1 MIFRIDLKIFIFL
14 ILFYFTRQ
22 IGIYS
27 IIMLFAII
35 HECGHLL
42 AGIVLNMK
50 VKRLTLMPMGL
61 SVEFALKTE
70 DYNEKIL
77 KANKIEIKRLVV
89 AIAGP
94 LVNLLIMFIVI
105 LIGKDTAFNMVIIY
119 SNLLIALFNLLPI
132 YPLDGGRILKS
143 ILSLLC
149 NKQKANIYMN
159 KISNIILFII
169 TFVFSLLIYYYK
181 NIGIVLITIYLWYIV
196 LKENRIYNMKLRIHK
211 LIMNK
216 NSEYNAWKR

>member
-35 HECGHLL
+35 HECSHLV
-42 AGIVLNMK
+42 AGILLNMK
-50 VKRLTLMPMGL
+50 VKRVTLMPMGL

-94 LVNLLIMFIVI
+94 FANLLIMFIMI

>member
-35 HECGHLL
+35 HECSHLV
-42 AGIVLNMK
+42 AGILLNMK
-50 VKRLTLMPMGL
+50 VKRVTLMPMGL

-94 LVNLLIMFIVI
+94 FANLLIMFIMI

-132 YPLDGGRILKS
+132 YPVDGGRILKS

-149 NKQKANIYMN
+149 NKQKANIYIN
-159 KISNIILFII
+159 RISNIILFII
-169 TFVFSLLIYYYK
+169 TFLLSLLIYYYK

>member
-1 MIFRIDLKIFIFL
+1 
-14 ILFYFTRQ
+14 
-22 IGIYS
+22 
-27 IIMLFAII
+27 
-35 HECGHLL
+35 
-42 AGIVLNMK
+42 
-50 VKRLTLMPMGL
+50 MPMGL

>member
-149 NKQKANIYMN
+149 NKQKANIYIN
-159 KISNIILFII
+159 RISNIILFII

>member
-1 MIFRIDLKIFIFL
+1 MVFRIDLKIFIFL
-14 ILFYFTRQ
+14 ILFYLTRQ

-35 HECGHLL
+35 HECSHLL
-42 AGIVLNMK
+42 AGILLKMK
-50 VKRLTLMPMGL
+50 VKRVTLMPMGL
-61 SVEFALKTE
+61 SVEFSLTTE

-77 KANKIEIKRLVV
+77 KANKIEIKRLIV

-105 LIGKDTAFNMVIIY
+105 LIGEDTALNMIIIY
-119 SNLLIALFNLLPI
+119 SNLLIAIFNLLPI

-149 NKQKANIYMN
+149 NKQRANIYIN
-159 KISNIILFII
+159 KISNIMLFII
-169 TFVFSLLIYYYK
+169 TFLFSLLIYYYK
-181 NIGIVLITIYLWYIV
+181 NIAIVFITIYLWYIV
-196 LKENRIYNMKLRIHK
+196 LRENRIYNMKLRIHK
-211 LIMNK
+211 LIHYDQK
-216 NSEYNAWKR
+216 

>member
-1 MIFRIDLKIFIFL
+1 
-14 ILFYFTRQ
+14 
-22 IGIYS
+22 
-27 IIMLFAII
+27 
-35 HECGHLL
+35 
-42 AGIVLNMK
+42 MK
-50 VKRLTLMPMGL
+50 VKRVTLMPMGL

-94 LVNLLIMFIVI
+94 FANLLIMFIMI

>member
-1 MIFRIDLKIFIFL
+1 
-14 ILFYFTRQ
+14 
-22 IGIYS
+22 
-27 IIMLFAII
+27 MLFAII

>member
-35 HECGHLL
+35 HECSHLV
-42 AGIVLNMK
+42 AGILLNMK
-50 VKRLTLMPMGL
+50 VKRVTLMPMGL

>member
-35 HECGHLL
+35 HECSHLV
-42 AGIVLNMK
+42 AGILLNMK
-50 VKRLTLMPMGL
+50 VKRVTLMPMGL

-94 LVNLLIMFIVI
+94 FANLLIMFIMI

-149 NKQKANIYMN
+149 NKQKANIYIN
-159 KISNIILFII
+159 RISNIILFII
-169 TFVFSLLIYYYK
+169 TFLFSLLIYYYK

>member
-35 HECGHLL
+35 HECSHLV
-42 AGIVLNMK
+42 AGILLNMK
-50 VKRLTLMPMGL
+50 VKRVTLMPMGL

-94 LVNLLIMFIVI
+94 FANLLIMFIMI

-149 NKQKANIYMN
+149 NKQKANIYIN
-159 KISNIILFII
+159 RISNIILFII
-169 TFVFSLLIYYYK
+169 TFLLSLLIYYYK